1 MINRVFF
8 LRNYDQDETADKA
21 PRSWTPWFPC
31 WSPVWAWDHGRGTWF
46 SLLSFTF
53 QTLNSLC
60 NASTLPSIFSLLC
73 LSILTSCMQ
82 YPFWPLRRKGL
93 SLYNCKQSIR
103 TTCVNYCE
111 LFGDQWIFQFV
122 CITSFSSISLIVCRS
137 CFHFIKMAFIT

>member
-8 LRNYDQDETADKA
+8 FWETMTKMKQQTRHQEAGLLGFLADLLY
-21 PRSWTPWFPC
+21 
-31 WSPVWAWDHGRGTWF
+31 GLLTWF

-111 LFGDQWIFQFV
+111 LFGDQWIFQLV